1 MTGPRTLSLVP
12 DASAWMRL
20 LGLEGLLVGGTDS
33 CRRGTDLPACTRPT
47 WRPAPVRALVPSEPA
62 ERDPGRDLD
71 AGAVRAVDPELVIV
85 DAWNESWTDGPEE
98 WLGELL
104 GHPVETW
111 TWNVRTLRDALEQG
125 LRLGRRFGAMGRAMQ
140 VLGDREAELLS
151 WRSRT
156 GLHRRAPDV
165 QLDPVTIISS
175 LDPPAA
181 AAGWTSE
188 VVDRAAARLSTARSG
203 EPAEAR
209 SWESL
214 PLGPDVFAIVSLPGR
229 GAGDACRLLDEM
241 PGATAALGRA
251 GRVVCYDGRGT
262 LDGAGP
268 GLHQAILDL
277 MALIHGF
284 GDRNPGARAVEWPVP
299 ETGTAGPG

>member
-12 DASAWMRL
+12 DASAWMLL
-20 LGLEGLLVGGTDS
+20 LGLDALLSGGTGS
-33 CRRGTDLPACTRPT
+33 CPGRPDLPVCTRPT

-62 ERDPGRDLD
+62 VRDPGRDLG
-71 AGAVRAVDPELVIV
+71 AEAVRAVDPELVIV
-85 DAWNESWTDGPEE
+85 DTWNESWTNDPGA

-140 VLGDREAELLS
+140 VLGDREAELMS

-156 GLHRRAPDV
+156 GVHRRAPDG
-165 QLDPVTIISS
+165 QLDPVTIVSS

-203 EPAEAR
+203 EPAEAW

-214 PLGPDVFAIVSLPGR
+214 PLGPEVFAIVSLPGR
-229 GAGDACRLLDEM
+229 GAGEACRLLGGV
-241 PGATAALGRA
+241 PGASEALGRA

-268 GLHQAILDL
+268 GLHQAILDI
-277 MALIHGF
+277 MALVHGF
-284 GDRNPGARAVEWPVP
+284 GDRNPDARTAAWTLP